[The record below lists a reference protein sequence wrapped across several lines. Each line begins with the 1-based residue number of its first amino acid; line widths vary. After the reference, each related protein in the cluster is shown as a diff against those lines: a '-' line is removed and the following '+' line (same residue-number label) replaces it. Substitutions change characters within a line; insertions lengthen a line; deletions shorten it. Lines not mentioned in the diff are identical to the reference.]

1 MTRRRLLKAA
11 AAGLATSLL
20 QWILATVVVSTIVT
34 AQTVIEIRRGPA
46 DVASAGIKLV
56 AADDPE
62 YVATLQTILA
72 DDAPSLAPL
81 LPYSVLVVN
90 GSPQKLRAIS
100 VNFQWKD
107 AEENSRGRSLTLTAM
122 TLPEDPTE
130 LAPGEIRL
138 ITPISVANQYIA
150 LPPANRRTFFQNAQ
164 LSSGGANATVTQISS
179 ATLPTVLQQ
188 QVDALAL
195 MMDFRAFVEGVVFHD
210 FSYLGS
216 ENLLTFIQRGR
227 PEVHR

>member
-1 MTRRRLLKAA
+1 MTHCRLLKAA
-11 AAGLATSLL
+11 AAASETSLL
-20 QWILATVVVSTIVT
+20 QGILVTVVVSTIVT
-34 AQTVIEIRRGPA
+34 AQTAIEIRRGPA
-46 DVASAGIKLV
+46 DVAAAGIKLV
-56 AADDPE
+56 AANAPE
-62 YVATLQTILA
+62 QAETVQTILA

-90 GSPQKLRAIS
+90 DSPQKLRAIS

-130 LAPGEIRL
+130 LAPGEMRL
-138 ITPISVANQYIA
+138 ITPIPLANQYIA
-150 LPPANRRTFFQNAQ
+150 VPPANRKAFLQSGQ
-164 LSSGGANATVTQISS
+164 LGSGAANATVTQVSS
-179 ATLPTVLQQ
+179 AALPTILQQ
-188 QVDALAL
+188 EANALAS
-195 MMDFRAFVEGVVFHD
+195 MTDFRAFVEGVVLHD

-216 ENLLTFIQRGR
+216 DNLLTFIQRGR